1 MPVIAVNIAGKTFS
15 EIQDLVGKGHYVSPE
30 QFLEIAAFNQ
40 LALERGTKPDKIV
53 ADGHRKQGRAKGA
66 NAPEDVSALVQDA
79 TPVLMSKRSRESD
92 SAAQLALTQ
101 ADTTPKAARS
111 RRAAPAAV
119 RKSGKAKVEAVDGA
133 ELLKQL
139 SLERIAGAAPAPA
152 ETRPR
157 PDGERL
163 WGQVN
168 RLFALKVAARWLS
181 IAAAQGGDWSKL
193 DAVSDPMADAAAG
206 LGTYLDHVDERL
218 AHKRDDVLATGLPR
232 RGNAASKD
240 RFVSQFIART
250 TRNGDIYPGGIC
262 QYALATFD
270 GDRLL
275 LTGAGVELANARNP
289 ILDDANTDPPTLS
302 DAERGLVIRTVLAFV
317 PGERRDFEGVVKLIR
332 EGRATPDELMGA
344 IRGQLPEAWSDVMAR
359 THVSGVIARMADLG
373 IIHRKWDGRNVKY
386 VVGDQAAALQG

>member
-1 MPVIAVNIAGKTFS
+1 MPVIAANIAGKTFV
-15 EIQDLVGKGHYVSPE
+15 EIQGLVEKGLYVSPE

-40 LALERGTKPDKIV
+40 LALERGTKPDRIV
-53 ADGHRKQGRAKGA
+53 AEGHRKHGRSKA
-66 NAPEDVSALVQDA
+66 A
-79 TPVLMSKRSRESD
+79 TVAEADTIEVKDEAPVLMSKRSGD
-92 SAAQLALTQ
+92 AGGPKQLALAEASTGPQ
-101 ADTTPKAARS
+101 ARS
-111 RRAAPAAV
+111 RRAPPAAV
-119 RKSGKAKVEAVDGA
+119 RKGKKTGIEPVDGA
-133 ELLKQL
+133 ELLKQF
-139 SLERIAGAAPAPA
+139 SVERIAGASPGPA

-168 RLFALKVAARWLS
+168 RLFALKVAARWLVIS
-181 IAAAQGGDWSKL
+181 AAQGGGWSKL
-193 DAVSDPMADAAAG
+193 DVVSDPMADAAAS
-206 LGTYLDHVDERL
+206 LGTYLDQVDERL
-218 AHKRDDVLATGLPR
+218 GHKRDDVLATGLPR

-240 RFVSQFIART
+240 RFISQFVART

-289 ILDDANTDPPTLS
+289 VLDDAKTDPPTLS
-302 DAERGLVIRTVLAFV
+302 DAERGLLIQTVVAFV
-317 PGERRDFEGVVKLIR
+317 PGERRDFEVVVSLIR
-332 EGRATPDELMGA
+332 EGRATPDELMSA
-344 IRGQLPEAWSDVMAR
+344 IRGQLPEAWTDVMAR

>member
-1 MPVIAVNIAGKTFS
+1 MPVIAVNLAAGTFA
-15 EIQDLVGKGHYVSPE
+15 EIQRVVEKGLYVSPE

-53 ADGHRKQGRAKGA
+53 ADGHRKQGRGKGA
-66 NAPEDVSALVQDA
+66 EAPAVVEQDEI
-79 TPVLMSKRSRESD
+79 PVLMRNRSGD
-92 SAAQLALTQ
+92 AVGATQLALTR
-101 ADTTPKAARS
+101 ADAAPKARS
-111 RRAAPAAV
+111 RRTASAAV
-119 RKSGKAKVEAVDGA
+119 RKSEEAEVVPIDGT

-139 SLERIAGAAPAPA
+139 SLERITGAVPAPA

-181 IAAAQGGDWSKL
+181 ISAAQGGDWPKL

-206 LGTYLDHVDERL
+206 LGTYLDQVDERL

-240 RFVSQFIART
+240 RFVSQFVART

-262 QYALATFD
+262 QYALATFV

-289 ILDDANTDPPTLS
+289 ILDDAKNDPPTLS
-302 DAERGLVIRTVLAFV
+302 DAERGLLIRTVFAFV
-317 PGERRDFEGVVKLIR
+317 PGERRDFELVVRLIR

-373 IIHRKWDGRNVKY
+373 VIHRKWDGRNVKY
-386 VVGDQAAALQG
+386 VVGDQVAALQG

>member
-15 EIQDLVGKGHYVSPE
+15 EIQELVGKGHYVSPE

-53 ADGHRKQGRAKGA
+53 ADGHRNQGRAKGA
-66 NAPEDVSALVQDA
+66 KVPDAAAVLVQDEI
-79 TPVLMSKRSRESD
+79 PVLMKKRSGD
-92 SAAQLALTQ
+92 ADGAMQPALKP
-101 ADTTPKAARS
+101 DTAPKARS

-119 RKSGKAKVEAVDGA
+119 RKSGKAEGAPVDGA

-139 SLERIAGAAPAPA
+139 SLERIAGAAPVAA

-168 RLFALKVAARWLS
+168 RLFALKVAARWLVIS
-181 IAAAQGGDWSKL
+181 AAQGGDWSKL
-193 DAVSDPMADAAAG
+193 DVVSDPMADAAAG
-206 LGTYLDHVDERL
+206 LGTYLDQVDERL
-218 AHKRDDVLATGLPR
+218 GHKRDDVLATGLPR

-240 RFVSQFIART
+240 RFISQFVART

-289 ILDDANTDPPTLS
+289 VLDDAKTDPPTLS
-302 DAERGLVIRTVLAFV
+302 DAERGLVIRTVVAFV
-317 PGERRDFEGVVKLIR
+317 PGERHDFEVVVRLIR
-332 EGRATPDELMGA
+332 EGRATPDELMSA